1 MMKKRQATKKRPN
14 SPCYCGS
21 NLKYKRCHGRIKNE
35 LRREEFM
42 REKYHDGN

>member
-1 MMKKRQATKKRPN
+1 MKKKQVTKHRPN

-42 REKYHDGN
+42 REKYHDR